1 MKTLEDNLC
10 GLVDE
15 FRNLSA
21 VAETRTIYVSC
32 GGQDKTESK
41 YLNKDSFAV
50 ECERCKIGFG
60 KMYNPPHTTPQF
72 RAKVA
77 PLFRGIVAP
86 YSGQSS
92 PPVGTGFL
100 TGFRGL

>member
-41 YLNKDSFAV
+41 L
-50 ECERCKIGFG
+50 
-60 KMYNPPHTTPQF
+60 YNPPPTT
-72 RAKVA
+72 
-77 PLFRGIVAP
+77 PLFRGIVTP

-92 PPVGTGFL
+92 PPF
-100 TGFRGL
+100 